1 MKITLYILEVIS
13 LATFVF
19 CVIYCA
25 ISFDL
30 TKLLLCIA
38 NLINSITFFNLIKI
52 LKNLG
57 E

>member
-25 ISFDL
+25 ISFNM

-38 NLINSITFFNLIKI
+38 NLINSINFFNLIKI
-52 LKNLG
+52 FNYLG